1 MRVMLKYILLLGVIL
16 MAGLYLNAQ
25 KTDTTRKLAFKSPE
39 LGPNDTITVYLT
51 QLENGEWVPTSALP
65 DVDVKTKMPR
75 KVRREKE
82 KYDRLRN
89 AVYVT
94 YPYAISASRVFTEIN
109 QQLKTVTTDADRH
122 RIIKSKEKELKKEF
136 GDKITQLS
144 VYQGRVLMKLI
155 YRETGIHCYDILK
168 EYKGGANARFWQ
180 TIAFFFGG
188 NLKQTYRPQGE
199 DAQMERFVKE
209 VEQLYYPYGR

>member
-1 MRVMLKYILLLGVIL
+1 M
-16 MAGLYLNAQ
+16 GLWWVFFLCSTHFLHAQ
-25 KTDTTRKLAFKSPE
+25 QTDTIGKAGFKPPQ

-51 QLENGEWVPTSALP
+51 QLANGEWVPTSALP
-65 DVDVKTKMPR
+65 DVDVKSKMPR

-94 YPYAISASRVFTEIN
+94 YPYAISASRVFREIN
-109 QQLKTVTTDADRH
+109 EQLQQVTSEADRH

-144 VYQGRVLMKLI
+144 VYQGKVLMKLI

-188 NLKQTYRPQGE
+188 NLKQTYRPLSE